1 VSPSHRR
8 HLAFITVLAS
18 LFAAAACSS
27 EASDDATDDPGGG
40 GNEVADAGKI
50 GTGRDASTSTSDDA
64 ASSSKDA
71 AKSDASL
78 VIDGGAGDDAAPSSS
93 VDASAPDASGVPDA
107 GGTADAGADAGP
119 PKLTLTWD
127 DNSQG
132 EDGFAIDR
140 KIGAGGT
147 YAEIATVPAN
157 VTTYVDYAV
166 SRGVTYCYQVR
177 AFNDAGSSAPSAE
190 ACAAPK

>member
-1 VSPSHRR
+1 M
-8 HLAFITVLAS
+8 LAS

-27 EASDDATDDPGGG
+27 EASDDANDDPGGG
-40 GNEVADAGKI
+40 GNEVADAGRS
-50 GTGRDASTSTSDDA
+50 GTGRDASTATSDDA
-64 ASSSKDA
+64 ASSTKDA

-78 VIDGGAGDDAAPSSS
+78 VIDGGAGDDAATSTT
-93 VDASAPDASGVPDA
+93 VDATAPDT
-107 GGTADAGADAGP
+107 GGPADAGADADAGP